1 MELAF
6 LGIALVQA
14 RLSEDVFELGASSHG
29 DFLVGVMTHLT
40 AMFGV
45 TV

>member
-1 MELAF
+1 M

-14 RLSEDVFELGASSHG
+14 RLSEDVLELGALSHG
-29 DFLVGVMTHLT
+29 DFVVGVMTHLT
-40 AMFGV
+40 AMIRV